1 MPSLAL
7 LLLVSLPTVTPG
19 GHLFSLRAVRTI
31 STLNLPH
38 FMFSELVVFCLGSVF
53 QCAATSLVHIFIG
66 RAVGGIGVGA
76 LRYILGSLT
85 PEVD

>member
-1 MPSLAL
+1 
-7 LLLVSLPTVTPG
+7 
-19 GHLFSLRAVRTI
+19 
-31 STLNLPH
+31 
-38 FMFSELVVFCLGSVF
+38 MFSELVVFCLGSVF